1 MATYIHEWRST
12 VMTELLHQLALSASL
27 FLLVLAGWGLI
38 RIARWDEA
46 VTDALVR
53 VVFTV
58 ALPAMLFRLMSGLA
72 ALPPVDA
79 RLLVAFFGGC
89 LVVFALGRLVA
100 WKLFALDGVSQSV
113 FALGGVFSN
122 NVMLGLPFAR
132 VLLGEA
138 AVPAVALVLVFNS
151 LILWT
156 LVTVSV
162 EWARHGELS
171 VRGFGATLK
180 SVLKNPII
188 IAILSGTLFGLSGFA
203 LPAVVD
209 TTLGMVADM
218 AAPLALLALGM
229 GLAKYRVRE
238 GFAPA
243 TAITA
248 LKLLVQPL
256 VVWAIARAIGLP
268 PLETQVVVLL
278 ASIAVGVNV
287 YLMAGQFRVLQG
299 PVAASLVLSTL
310 GSAFT
315 TPLLLALLS
324 P

>member
-1 MATYIHEWRST
+1 MI
-12 VMTELLHQLALSASL
+12 ELLRQFALSAPL
-27 FLLVLAGWGLI
+27 FLLVLAGWGLV
-38 RIARWDEA
+38 RLGRWDDA
-46 VTDALVR
+46 VGEALVR
-53 VVFTV
+53 FVFAA

-72 ALPPVDA
+72 TLPPVDA
-79 RLLVAFFGGC
+79 RLLIAFFGGC
-89 LVVFALGRLVA
+89 LLVFAIGRLVA
-100 WKLFALDGVSQSV
+100 WKLFSLDGVSQSV

-122 NVMLGLPFAR
+122 NVLLGLPIAR

-180 SVLKNPII
+180 SVLKNPIV
-188 IAILSGTLFGLSGFA
+188 IAILSGTLFGLGGFG
-203 LPAVVD
+203 LPAVID
-209 TTLGMVADM
+209 TTLGMVAET

-238 GFAPA
+238 GIAPA
-243 TAITA
+243 TAITV

-256 VVWAIARAIGLP
+256 AVWAIARVIGLP

-287 YLMAGQFRVLQG
+287 YLMAVQFRVLQG

-315 TPLLLALLS
+315 TPLLLALL
-324 P
+324 